1 MAPCLRPRGP
11 WGTVGRVE
19 PELTTV
25 ATVLVAALD
34 LYAIITAV
42 TRRLG
47 VESTLAWIFAIL
59 ALPLVGAL
67 AYLLLAGPGIQRTT
81 RRKRAAALHVRG
93 AAAAAGVTAWG
104 PEPEPQDALQPHE
117 QALLRLASN
126 LTELEPSGGNA
137 VELLA
142 ENERAFELVG
152 AALAAARRS
161 IWAESYIIKKDETG
175 QRFLDLLVQKA
186 REGVEVRLLYDAVGS
201 LGIDARRLQ
210 ALQAAGGRAAA
221 FLPVNPLRKRWAVQ
235 LRNHR
240 KLIVVDGEVGFTG
253 GMNIGN
259 EYSGRLRRRIREAVE
274 QRPEPDHFQD
284 AHLAIRGPAVADLA
298 QTFAED
304 WAFATDEELP
314 LPPDPPPV
322 GPAGAADVR
331 DEDGSAVVAVIPS
344 GPDQA
349 HNANGLVYFAGIAA
363 AHQRIWLQSA
373 YFIPD
378 QPLLTALVSAALR
391 GVDVRVIV
399 PAVSDVG
406 LVRAAARSYYPALL
420 RGGVRVY
427 EFQPSMLHSKTMVVD
442 GRWGLV
448 GSANM
453 DIRSFRLN
461 FELGAL
467 VLGRDFARRMEQRFL
482 EDLAQSIE
490 VTADALRAQGWWA
503 RLRDGGARLLS
514 PLL

>member
-1 MAPCLRPRGP
+1 MGSVHL
-11 WGTVGRVE
+11 
-19 PELTTV
+19 ELTTAV
-25 ATVLVAALD
+25 TLLVAALD
-34 LYAIITAV
+34 LYAIATAL

-59 ALPLVGAL
+59 ALPAVGAL
-67 AYLLLAGPGIQRTT
+67 AYLLLAGPSIQRTT
-81 RRKRAAALHVRG
+81 RRKRAAALQVRVG
-93 AAAAAGVTAWG
+93 VAAGGASAAPAPAR
-104 PEPEPQDALQPHE
+104 PEDALSSGE
-117 QALLRLASN
+117 TSLLRLAAN
-126 LTELEPSGGNA
+126 LTELSPTGGNA

-142 ENERAFELVG
+142 ENERAYETIA
-152 AALAAARRS
+152 AALQAARRS

-175 QRFLDLLVQKA
+175 QRFLDLLAEKA
-186 REGVEVRLLYDAVGS
+186 RAGVEVRLLYDAMGS
-201 LGIDARRLQ
+201 LGIDARRLA

-235 LRNHR
+235 MRNHR

-259 EYSGRLRRRIREAVE
+259 EYSGRLRRRIREVVVN
-274 QRPEPDHFQD
+274 RTDPDHFQD
-284 AHLAIRGPAVADLA
+284 AHLSVRGPAVADLA

-304 WAFATDEELP
+304 WGFATDEELE
-314 LPPDPPPV
+314 LPPVPPPV
-322 GPAGAADVR
+322 DGQGTLDLHDA
-331 DEDGSAVVAVIPS
+331 DGSAVVAVIPS

-349 HNANGLVYFAGIAA
+349 HNANGLVHFAGIAA
-363 AHQRIWLQSA
+363 ARARIWLESA

-378 QPLLTALVSAALR
+378 EALMTALVSAALR
-391 GVDVRVIV
+391 GVDVRVVV

-420 RGGVRVY
+420 RGGVRVF
-427 EFQPSMLHSKTMVVD
+427 EFQPSMLHSKTVVVD

-467 VLGRDFARRMEQRFL
+467 VLGRDFARRMEERFL
-482 EDLAQSIE
+482 ADVAQSVE
-490 VTADALRAQGWWA
+490 VTAEALRAQGWWA
-503 RLRDGGARLLS
+503 RLRDGAARLLS

>member
-1 MAPCLRPRGP
+1 MGCVHL
-11 WGTVGRVE
+11 
-19 PELTTV
+19 ELTTGI
-25 ATVLVAALD
+25 TLLVVALD
-34 LYAIITAV
+34 LYAIATAL

-59 ALPLVGAL
+59 ALPALGAL

-81 RRKRAAALHVRG
+81 RRKRAAALQVRVG
-93 AAAAAGVTAWG
+93 AAGGGAPVAAATAR
-104 PEPEPQDALQPHE
+104 PEDALSAGE
-117 QALLRLASN
+117 TSLLRLAAN
-126 LTELEPSGGNA
+126 LTELEPTGGNA

-142 ENERAFELVG
+142 ENERAYETIA
-152 AALAAARRS
+152 AALQAARRS

-175 QRFLDLLVQKA
+175 QRFLDLLAAKA
-186 REGVEVRLLYDAVGS
+186 RQGVEVRLLYDAVGS
-201 LGIDARRLQ
+201 LGIDAGRLA

-259 EYSGRLRRRIREAVE
+259 EYSGRLRRRIREAVVN
-274 QRPEPDHFQD
+274 RPDQDHFQD
-284 AHLAIRGPAVADLA
+284 AHLSVRGPAVADLA

-304 WAFATDEELP
+304 WAFATDEELA

-322 GPAGAADVR
+322 DGQGTLDVH
-331 DEDGSAVVAVIPS
+331 DADGSAVVAVIPS
-344 GPDQA
+344 GPDQV
-349 HNANGLVYFAGIAA
+349 HNANGMVHFAGITAA
-363 AHQRIWLQSA
+363 RLRIWLESA

-391 GVDVRVIV
+391 GVDVRVVV

-420 RGGVRVY
+420 RGGVRVF
-427 EFQPSMLHSKTMVVD
+427 EFQPSMLHSKTVVVD

-482 EDLAQSIE
+482 ADVAQSVE
-490 VTADALRAQGWWA
+490 VTAEALRAQGWWA
-503 RLRDGGARLLS
+503 RLRDGAARLLS

>member
-1 MAPCLRPRGP
+1 
-11 WGTVGRVE
+11 VGRVE
-19 PELTTV
+19 LELTTL
-25 ATVLVAALD
+25 ATLLVAALD
-34 LYAIITAV
+34 VYAITTAL

-67 AYLLLAGPGIQRTT
+67 AYLLLAGPSIQRAA
-81 RRKRAAALHVRG
+81 RRKRAAALHVRVG
-93 AAAAAGVTAWG
+93 AAAAGVTPWA
-104 PEPEPQDALQPHE
+104 PEVAAEDALQPAE
-117 QALLRLASN
+117 TALLRLAAG
-126 LTELEPSGGNA
+126 LTELEPRGGNA

-142 ENERAFELVG
+142 ENERAFEVVG
-152 AALAAARRS
+152 AALEAARRT

-175 QRFLDLLVQKA
+175 QRFLDLLIRKA
-186 REGVEVRLLYDAVGS
+186 RQGVEVRLLYDAMGS
-201 LGIDARRLQ
+201 LGIDAARLK

-240 KLIVVDGEVGFTG
+240 KLIVVDGELGFTG

-259 EYSGRLRRRIREAVE
+259 EYSGRLRRRIREVVVN
-274 QRPEPDHFQD
+274 RPDPDHFQD
-284 AHLAIRGPAVADLA
+284 AHLSIRGPAVADLA

-314 LPPDPPPV
+314 LPAEPPPLDTH
-322 GPAGAADVR
+322 GAVDVR
-331 DEDGSAVVAVIPS
+331 DEDGSSVVAVIPS
-344 GPDQA
+344 GPDQV
-349 HNANGLVYFAGIAA
+349 HNAAGMVYFTGIAA
-363 AHQRIWLQSA
+363 ARERIWLESA

-378 QPLLTALVSAALR
+378 QALLTALVSAALR

-420 RGGVRVY
+420 RGGVRVL

-467 VLGRDFARRMEQRFL
+467 VLGRDFARRMEARFL
-482 EDLAQSIE
+482 ADAAQSVE
-490 VTADALRAQGWWA
+490 VTAEALRAQGWWA
-503 RLRDGGARLLS
+503 RLRDGAARLAS